1 LASPAGERGRL
12 STLIFHRVLPKPD
25 PIFPQEIH
33 ARQFDTMCGWIKSWF
48 NVLPLDQAV
57 VHLKNG
63 TLPARAA
70 CITFDDGYAD
80 NFHEALPILQRHGLP
95 ATFFIATGFL
105 DGGRMWNDTIIES
118 VRGTRLL
125 EWQLDDMLGAGFAR
139 VPVGTVGEKRAAI
152 MALIDRL
159 KYEPMV
165 ERNRLT
171 EQLAHRARVQVS
183 LDLMMRSQEVLTMR
197 RAGMQV
203 GAHTVSHPILAK
215 LDLAEAEAEVA
226 KGKRDLEALLGE
238 RVGLF
243 AYPNGKPDVDYN
255 AESISVVR
263 KLGFDAG
270 FSTRWAASTKETDLF
285 QIPRFTP
292 WDRTKFKFGT
302 RMLLNLRAR

>member
-1 LASPAGERGRL
+1 MASPAGERGRL